1 MVFAYFFM
9 TAVSGLCTVE
19 TALNFIVHPTCYSD
33 NKGILCFLFCVVSN
47 GFWMCPK
54 VSQGFSLPF
63 SVAAYLG
70 QDQPLVAEN
79 KSSVTS
85 PRPKL
90 GMNAPAF
97 TFFPL
102 IRRRNTIVESL
113 FRSTDGQAWVWCSMS
128 VPPRVIAGPTSE
140 LPTIIIIRG
149 NKDENT
155 FYESH
160 QSAMF
165 Y

>member
-1 MVFAYFFM
+1 MGFAYFFM
-9 TAVSGLCTVE
+9 TAVTDLCTVE
-19 TALNFIVHPTCYSD
+19 TALNFIVQLTCYSD

-54 VSQGFSLPF
+54 VSQAFSLPF

-79 KSSVTS
+79 KSSVTN

-90 GMNAPAF
+90 GMNASAF

-102 IRRRNTIVESL
+102 LRRRRTIVESL
-113 FRSTDGQAWVWCSMS
+113 FRSTPSQAWVWRSMS
-128 VPPRVIAGPTSE
+128 VPPRVIEWCRTNLWASNNYHYQ
-140 LPTIIIIRG
+140 RR
-149 NKDENT
+149 
-155 FYESH
+155 
-160 QSAMF
+160 
-165 Y
+165 

>member
-9 TAVSGLCTVE
+9 TAVSDLCTVG

-97 TFFPL
+97 TFSPL

-113 FRSTDGQAWVWCSMS
+113 FRSTDGQAWVWRSMS

>member
-9 TAVSGLCTVE
+9 TAVSDLCTVE
-19 TALNFIVHPTCYSD
+19 TALNFIVHPTCYID

-54 VSQGFSLPF
+54 VSQGFRLPF

-70 QDQPLVAEN
+70 QDQPLVVEN

-97 TFFPL
+97 TFSPL

-113 FRSTDGQAWVWCSMS
+113 FRSTDGQAWVWRSMS
-128 VPPRVIAGPTSE
+128 VHPRVIAGPTSE

-160 QSAMF
+160 QSAVF